1 MKMPKI
7 TKIGRS
13 AACILLV
20 LAVFAIYELRL
31 VQWQLIEGEKF
42 EEISLS
48 NRTDSIQI
56 EAARGEIL
64 DRNGNVLA
72 GNRSSYNIVYDA
84 LDMDYSARNAT
95 ILQVLDL
102 LEEREEEWR
111 DRLPIV
117 LGEDGTY
124 QYAEDSDSEI
134 QSLRETLSLA
144 EYATAEDCMAEL
156 TRQYDCQG
164 YSREDAR
171 NVVSVRYSMTR
182 DGFSRTN
189 PYVIA
194 EDVSAETVAVISER
208 SQEWPGIEARVA
220 VARYYGEDG
229 TLAPHV
235 VGYTGAIRD
244 YQYEQAVEDG
254 TAYDSEDNISGYKW
268 TDTRGQ
274 SGIESAFEEELRG
287 QRGEETIYTNASGEV
302 ESTSVT
308 TAPKEGNTVVT
319 TLDADLQRVANL
331 SLAKNIEGNTD
342 AKDCNAGAVVVLDV
356 EDFGVLACSSYP
368 TFDMNQYRS
377 DNDYVNLLSEDEE
390 QPLFNRALQGVFV
403 PGSVFKPVV
412 ALAALQEGVISAA
425 TTYTC
430 AGSWEY
436 YDLVQ
441 GCTCPTGTW
450 NVYGALEYS
459 CNTFFS
465 NVGLNLGIDRLGPYA
480 EYFGLGTTTGV
491 ELSEATGTMSNRQ
504 EYRENHGVE
513 WTDGATAQ
521 TAIGQAD
528 NLFTPI
534 QLATMCAT
542 IANGGVRLQ
551 THFLDKITDYTG
563 ETVVEDYEPVE
574 LYDAGISS
582 AVLGV
587 VQTGMQMVATQGT
600 AANVFGDYPVAIACK
615 TGTAETSDPSVAKDK
630 QTEPNLSFICYAPAN
645 DPQIAIAVMM
655 EYGNTGNYAKN
666 VAKDILDQYFGFY
679 TWDEDG
685 NKYDQAGNQ
694 VDDDGKI
701 IKTAEEVEE
710 EKAQKEAAES
720 QAAQSS
726 EDEDTGEAQATPTPT
741 PTPSPSPDRGSDI
754 PDTIFNGENSTSS
767 SEPQGNSTS
776 SGDGGDGDGEEGDE
790 TSSSSS
796 SGGVTGPYYSGEPSS
811 G

>member
-84 LDMDYSARNAT
+84 LDMDYGARNAT

-164 YSREDAR
+164 YSKEDAR

-319 TLDADLQRVANL
+319 TLDSDLQRVANL
-331 SLAKNIEGNTD
+331 SLAKNIKGNTD
-342 AKDCNAGAVVVLDV
+342 AKDCNAGAVVVLDA

-465 NVGLNLGIDRLGPYA
+465 NVGLDLGIDRLGPYA

-563 ETVVEDYEPVE
+563 ETVVEEYEPVE

-615 TGTAETSDPSVAKDK
+615 TGTAETSDPSLPKDK

-726 EDEDTGEAQATPTPT
+726 ENEDTSEAQATPT

>member
-7 TKIGRS
+7 GKIGRS

-20 LAVFAIYELRL
+20 LAVFVVYELRL
-31 VQWQLIEGEKF
+31 VQWQLVQGEEF
-42 EEISLS
+42 EQISLS
-48 NRTDSIQI
+48 NRTDTIEI

-64 DRNGNVLA
+64 DRNGEVLA

-95 ILQVLDL
+95 ILQVIDL

-111 DRLPIV
+111 DRLPITV
-117 LGEDGTY
+117 GEDGTY
-124 QYAEDSDSEI
+124 QFTADSDSEVA
-134 QSLRETLSLA
+134 SLKETLELA
-144 EYATAEDCMAEL
+144 EYATAEECMAAL
-156 TRQYDCQG
+156 TRKYDCQG
-164 YSREDAR
+164 FSKEDAR
-171 NVVSVRYSMTR
+171 TVASVRYSMTR
-182 DGFSRTN
+182 DGYSRTN

-194 EDVSAETVAVISER
+194 EDVSAETVGVISEHAE
-208 SQEWPGIEARVA
+208 EWPGIEARVA
-220 VARYYGEDG
+220 VTRYYGEDG
-229 TLAPHV
+229 ALAPHV
-235 VGYTGAIRD
+235 VGYTGSITAE
-244 YQYEQAVEDG
+244 QYDAAVEAG
-254 TAYDSEDNISGYKW
+254 TSYNSETNLSGYKW

-274 SGIESAFEEELRG
+274 SGIEAAFEEELRG
-287 QRGEETIYTNASGEV
+287 HRGEETIYTDASGDV
-302 ESTSVT
+302 ESTAVT
-308 TAPKEGNTVVT
+308 TAPQEGNTVYT
-319 TLDADLQRVANL
+319 TIDSDLQRVANL
-331 SLAKNIEGNTD
+331 SLKKNIEGNTD
-342 AKDCNAGAVVVLDV
+342 AKDCTAGAVVVLDV

-491 ELSEATGTMSNRQ
+491 EIGEATGTMSNRQ
-504 EYRENHGVE
+504 EYRENHGVS
-513 WTDGATAQ
+513 WSDGVTAQ

-542 IANGGVRLQ
+542 IANDGVRLQ

-563 ETVVEDYEPVE
+563 EQVIEKYEPVE
-574 LYDAGISS
+574 LYDAGLSS

-587 VQTGMQMVATQGT
+587 VQTGMQMVATEGT
-600 AANVFGDYPVAIACK
+600 AGTVFANYPVSIACK
-615 TGTAETSDPSVAKDK
+615 TGTAETSTGKNG
-630 QTEPNLSFICYAPAN
+630 TEPNLSFICYAPAD
-645 DPQIAIAVMM
+645 DPEIAIAVMM
-655 EYGNTGNYAKN
+655 EYGNTGNYAKY

-679 TWDEDG
+679 TWDEEG
-685 NKYDQAGNQ
+685 NKYDSEGNLL
-694 VDDDGKI
+694 DEDGTIK
-701 IKTAEEVEE
+701 KTAAELAE
-710 EKAQKEAAES
+710 EKAQ
-720 QAAQSS
+720 Q
-726 EDEDTGEAQATPTPT
+726 EAQEETTASGDEGQDGTSTAEPTATPTPT
-741 PTPSPSPDRGSDI
+741 ATPDRGSDI
-754 PDTIFNGENSTSS
+754 PDAPFTGETASPTPVP
-767 SEPQGNSTS
+767 E
-776 SGDGGDGDGEEGDE
+776 D
-790 TSSSSS
+790 SSSSDPSGEESSSSAS
-796 SGGVTGPYYSGEPSS
+796 SGPEGPYYQRGSP
-811 G
+811 

>member
-164 YSREDAR
+164 YSKEDAR

-254 TAYDSEDNISGYKW
+254 TAYNSEDNISGYKW

-319 TLDADLQRVANL
+319 TLDSDLQRVANL
-331 SLAKNIEGNTD
+331 SLAKNIKGNTD

-430 AGSWEY
+430 SGSWEY

-600 AANVFGDYPVAIACK
+600 AANVFGNYPVAIACK

-726 EDEDTGEAQATPTPT
+726 EDEDTSEAQATPTPT

-790 TSSSSS
+790 TSSSPS

>member
-102 LEEREEEWR
+102 LEERDEEWR

-124 QYAEDSDSEI
+124 QYAQDSDSEI
-134 QSLRETLSLA
+134 QSLRSTLSLA

-319 TLDADLQRVANL
+319 TLDSDLQRVANL
-331 SLAKNIEGNTD
+331 SLAKNIKGNTD

-377 DNDYVNLLSEDEE
+377 DDKYVNLLAEDETK
-390 QPLFNRALQGVFV
+390 PLFNRALQGVFV

-465 NVGLNLGIDRLGPYA
+465 NVGLDLGIDRLGPYA

-491 ELSEATGTMSNRQ
+491 EIGEAAGTMSNRQ
-504 EYRENHGVE
+504 EYRENHGVS
-513 WTDGATAQ
+513 WSDGVTAQ

-542 IANGGVRLQ
+542 IANDGVRLQ

-563 ETVVEDYEPVE
+563 EQVIEEYEPVE
-574 LYDAGISS
+574 LYDAGLSS

-587 VQTGMQMVATQGT
+587 VQTGMQMVATEGNAGT
-600 AANVFGDYPVAIACK
+600 VFANYPVSIACK
-615 TGTAETSDPSVAKDK
+615 TGTAETSTGKK
-630 QTEPNLSFICYAPAN
+630 GTEPNLSFICYAPAD
-645 DPQIAIAVMM
+645 DPEIAIAVMM
-655 EYGNTGNYAKN
+655 EYGNTGNYAKY

-694 VDDDGKI
+694 VDDDGVV

-726 EDEDTGEAQATPTPT
+726 EDEDTGEAQATPT

-796 SGGVTGPYYSGEPSS
+796 SGGVTGPYYTGEASS

>member
-102 LEEREEEWR
+102 LEERDEEWR

-134 QSLRETLSLA
+134 ESLRETLSLA

-319 TLDADLQRVANL
+319 TLDSDLQRVANL
-331 SLAKNIEGNTD
+331 SLAKNIKGNTD

-513 WTDGATAQ
+513 WTDGVTAQ

-528 NLFTPI
+528 NMFTPI

-542 IANGGVRLQ
+542 IANDGVRLQ

-563 ETVVEDYEPVE
+563 EQVIEEYEPVE
-574 LYDAGISS
+574 LYDAGLSS

-587 VQTGMQMVATQGT
+587 VQTGMQMVATEGNAGT
-600 AANVFGDYPVAIACK
+600 VFANYPVSIACK
-615 TGTAETSDPSVAKDK
+615 TGTAETSTGKNG
-630 QTEPNLSFICYAPAN
+630 TEPNLSFICYAPAD
-645 DPQIAIAVMM
+645 DPEIAIAVMM
-655 EYGNTGNYAKN
+655 EYGNTGNYAKY

-694 VDDDGKI
+694 VDDDGVV
-701 IKTAEEVEE
+701 IKTAEEVAE

-726 EDEDTGEAQATPTPT
+726 EDEDTSEAQATPTPT

-796 SGGVTGPYYSGEPSS
+796 SGGVTGPYYTGEPSS